1 MAEDKKESKKVIEE
15 PTFLISNLARDPWP
29 LFGVY
34 YPVFIS
40 SVVFAEL
47 DETDMVTKSE
57 MQKHIDNYMNHPVK
71 G

>member
-1 MAEDKKESKKVIEE
+1 MVDDKKKVEE
-15 PTFLISNLARDPWP
+15 PTFLISNLALNPWP

-34 YPVFIS
+34 YPVFKS
-40 SVVFAEL
+40 AVVFAEL
-47 DETDMVTKSE
+47 NETDMVTKTE